1 MCGFDNQVYLSV
13 LAGNRCHPEMRK
25 TGERV
30 IMKGPF
36 TKGIEKEK
44 HTGSTTGASQPEG
57 AKGGS
62 ICQFWSCH

>member
-1 MCGFDNQVYLSV
+1 
-13 LAGNRCHPEMRK
+13 
-25 TGERV
+25 
-30 IMKGPF
+30 MKGPF